1 MKHTHKKILGYLAFL
16 TIASVLLGACA
27 PQVVTQEVRV
37 TQLVEVTK
45 QVQVETTKIV
55 QVTAAPTNYG
65 NVVWL
70 STQLRPVQEAEKV
83 RGVILA
89 NFAGKV
95 EYIPEDEGPFH
106 DRITAEVK
114 ANKGTIDALGA
125 LHGNFSVMAPAAGQL
140 TDLTDLRATLKDRG
154 IPEAFWKLAQL
165 GTDKTYYVP
174 WMQATYI
181 VAANKK
187 ALQYL
192 PAGADANA
200 LTYDQYL
207 QWAKNVKEKTGQAKF
222 GFPAGASGLM
232 HRFFQGFLVPAY
244 SGGVVTTF
252 ANDDAAAGWK
262 WMVDVWP
269 YVNPQSTTYG
279 FMQEQLLSEE
289 VWVAWDHVARLKD
302 AFENKPNDFVALPV
316 PAGPKGRAFMPVVAG
331 LAIPKTANNV
341 NGAKA
346 LISYLTEPKTQITTL
361 REVGFFPFTNV
372 DYPGYVSPGFKL
384 EGEAVTKQANSKDAL
399 PALLPQGLGA
409 KGGDFNKVYL
419 DTFKRIVLNNEDIK
433 KVLGDQKKILQTVM
447 TDAKAPC
454 WSPDPSSG
462 DKPCEV
468 K

>member
-1 MKHTHKKILGYLAFL
+1 M
-16 TIASVLLGACA
+16 
-27 PQVVTQEVRV
+27 
-37 TQLVEVTK
+37 
-45 QVQVETTKIV
+45 
-55 QVTAAPTNYG
+55 
-65 NVVWL
+65 
-70 STQLRPVQEAEKV
+70 
-83 RGVILA
+83 ILA

-106 DRITAEVK
+106 ARITAEVK
-114 ANKGTIDALGA
+114 ANKGTVDALGA
-125 LHGNFSVMAPAAGQL
+125 LHGNFSTMAPAAELQ
-140 TDLTDLRATLKDRG
+140 DLTDLRAALKDRG

-187 ALQYL
+187 AIQYL
-192 PAGADANA
+192 PAGADVNA
-200 LTYDQYL
+200 LTYAQYL

-302 AFENKPNDFVALPV
+302 AFREQ
-316 PAGPKGRAFMPVVAG
+316 
-331 LAIPKTANNV
+331 
-341 NGAKA
+341 
-346 LISYLTEPKTQITTL
+346 TE
-361 REVGFFPFTNV
+361 
-372 DYPGYVSPGFKL
+372 
-384 EGEAVTKQANSKDAL
+384 
-399 PALLPQGLGA
+399 
-409 KGGDFNKVYL
+409 
-419 DTFKRIVLNNEDIK
+419 
-433 KVLGDQKKILQTVM
+433 
-447 TDAKAPC
+447 
-454 WSPDPSSG
+454 
-462 DKPCEV
+462 
-468 K
+468 